1 MSSNPTKPNKNRT
14 ASLLSDT
21 SKYSHQQFAELFH
34 KLNKSL
40 YVYSDKSGWYSYNEF
55 NILVSHGKNEPTNM
69 LTNLTKCLQQYVKDE
84 MESINVQDDTSK
96 KAFDDL
102 FKTYTKISTSTYVK
116 GIIPFLPMLYLD
128 EELDNKIDANNMLVA
143 FKNKVYD
150 VENGY
155 FRDIEKDDY
164 IMRNTGYEAP
174 DEITDFKV
182 VDDLVMSIFEDR
194 EVADYYLLIT
204 ALSLITNKFE
214 KLYILTGNGRNGKGV
229 LSSIVE
235 KALGNYY
242 LTSANDLLTIKDE
255 AKNET
260 LAKSTGIRYLSI
272 SEPAE
277 DNERELKFN
286 VSTVKK
292 LTGRDK
298 ISTRALYKNSIEFV
312 PQFTMFVS
320 CNKQP
325 SIDETNDAIKNRFRF
340 IHFPFTFVENPKL
353 KHERQLD
360 VSLKDKIN
368 DDDTYRDTMICYLL
382 DLVSKNKD
390 IKKINEPE
398 KCKAFTKTYFDNED
412 DVGNFIEKYF
422 EITDN
427 KEDKIRPQEIYQMF
441 NADGDYKKLSN
452 VKFAYGLKSLNIEK
466 IKTNGSFFYVGLKKK
481 VIIED
486 DEDDEPKKETST
498 KNSLD
503 L

>member
-1 MSSNPTKPNKNRT
+1 MAKPSESRT
-14 ASLLSDT
+14 ASQLADL
-21 SKYSHQQFAELFH
+21 SKYTHLQFAELYH
-34 KLNKSL
+34 KLNKDL
-40 YVYSDKSGWYSYNEF
+40 YIYSDKSGWYSYNDY
-55 NILVSHGKNEPTNM
+55 NILVSHGKNEPINM
-69 LTNLTKCLQQYVKDE
+69 LCNISKCILQYIKE
-84 MESINVQDDTSK
+84 RMEAIDYTTTEGK
-96 KAFDDL
+96 KYFDDL
-102 FKTYTKISTSTYVK
+102 FRKYTEVSKAIFVK
-116 GIIPFLPMLYLD
+116 GIISFLPMLYLD
-128 EELDNKIDANNMLVA
+128 VELDDKIDANNMLFA

-150 VENGY
+150 VNMET
-155 FRDIEKDDY
+155 FRDIEKNDY
-164 IMRNTGYEAP
+164 ILRNTGYDAP
-174 DEITDFKV
+174 DRITDYKI
-182 VDDLVMSIFEDR
+182 VDDLIMSIFEDR

-204 ALSLITNKFE
+204 ALSIITNKFE

-242 LTSANDLLTIKDE
+242 LTGANDLLTIKDE
-255 AKNET
+255 SKNET

-277 DNERELKFN
+277 DNDKELKFN

-353 KHERQLD
+353 PHERQLD

-368 DDDTYRDTMICYLL
+368 DDTNYRDTMICYLL
-382 DLVSKNKD
+382 DIVSKNQD

-422 EITDN
+422 ERTTNPD
-427 KEDKIRPQEIYQMF
+427 DKIRPLEIFQMF
-441 NADGDYKKLSN
+441 CSDGDYKKLSN

-466 IKTNGSFFYVGLKKK
+466 TKKSGSFFYVGLKKK
-481 VIIED
+481 VLED
-486 DEDDEPKKETST
+486 ESDNESVAKEVN
-498 KNSLD
+498 KNPLD